1 MLEQFLIYMCL
12 KKTKKQKQI
21 KVVWVLSRKLFLKS
35 MFALDIERLTLFY
48 SHGVHSLPDLFHVL
62 CRSLSASRKE
72 M

>member
-12 KKTKKQKQI
+12 KKKKGCLGSKQNC
-21 KVVWVLSRKLFLKS
+21 FLKS

-48 SHGVHSLPDLFHVL
+48 CVHSLPDLFHVL

>member
-12 KKTKKQKQI
+12 KKKKR
-21 KVVWVLSRKLFLKS
+21 LSGFQAELFLKS

-48 SHGVHSLPDLFHVL
+48 CVHSLPDLFHVL